1 MPDLF
6 EKETEAMIPCEECG
20 ELCRESQLRLVAEG
34 DGGQYRLCHLCWE
47 AVQDMADRVNEQKV
61 DEYLLDKN

>member
-1 MPDLF
+1 M
-6 EKETEAMIPCEECG
+6 KACQECG
-20 ELCRESQLRLVAEG
+20 ELCRESQLKLVAEG
-34 DGGQYRLCHLCWE
+34 DGGQYWLCPPCWE